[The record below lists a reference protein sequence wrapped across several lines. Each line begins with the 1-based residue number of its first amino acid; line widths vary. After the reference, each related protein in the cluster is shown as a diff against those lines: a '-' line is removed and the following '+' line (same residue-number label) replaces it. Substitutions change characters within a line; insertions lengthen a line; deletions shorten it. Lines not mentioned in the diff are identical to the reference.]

1 MFSLTIVIFKYLFYG
16 DSIIVNTLFYV
27 NVVLSTIASYIFFKF
42 ISWLE
47 VDNLLLF
54 LEKKNDSSAVKK

>member
-27 NVVLSTIASYIFFKF
+27 NVVLSTIASYIFFKV
-42 ISWLE
+42 ISWLV
-47 VDNLLLF
+47 VDKLF
-54 LEKKNDSSAVKK
+54 VIFREEE